1 DGKVVVTGQRRY
13 GGWFAAR
20 YNGDGTPDNSFGQGG
35 IMNDNSG
42 YINSL
47 VIDPNGKIV
56 LAGSIYR
63 YDNNFLIC
71 KLQSNGAFDNSFNG
85 SGTVSFHLGQTTG
98 SNASGVAIQGGHIII
113 GGGDYYNISNN
124 SWGADVVV
132 A

>member
-1 DGKVVVTGQRRY
+1 VDG
-13 GGWFAAR
+13 FAAR

-35 IMNDNSG
+35 IVNDNSG

-71 KLQSNGAFDNSFNG
+71 KLQSNGHST
-85 SGTVSFHLGQTTG
+85 TVLMAVERFLFVWDKQMEQTHQELPYSRG
-98 SNASGVAIQGGHIII
+98 I
-113 GGGDYYNISNN
+113 
-124 SWGADVVV
+124 
-132 A
+132 